1 MVGNLIHEHCT
12 CVCVCGY
19 VRVCVCVSCYGRVRL
34 IIIFS
39 NVNDDYF
46 MCTFLHYY
54 TTLLDVEFYVDIM
67 TGENLLSI

>member
-1 MVGNLIHEHCT
+1 MVGNLIHEHCI
-12 CVCVCGY
+12 CVCVWVY
-19 VRVCVCVSCYGRVRL
+19 VCVSCYGRVRL

-67 TGENLLSI
+67 TGEKFMSI